1 MIGRQA
7 RTNYCID
14 FYQSRDARIAALSAC
29 RDKENPSNAK
39 ARLMRISAP
48 PMENPL
54 DQYTVKLEALAA
66 LTVVE
71 QQQLEFQAL
80 QDIKAEQAQQLQ
92 LQQHQQLTLEV
103 VEELIDV
110 EELLQILQ
118 VVLAVV
124 EEVDLVQDQLL
135 PLKKQDKL
143 EQLTPVVEVEV
154 VHPALQELINQGVQV
169 DQE

>member
-1 MIGRQA
+1 MLVVVA
-7 RTNYCID
+7 
-14 FYQSRDARIAALSAC
+14 
-29 RDKENPSNAK
+29 
-39 ARLMRISAP
+39 
-48 PMENPL
+48 
-54 DQYTVKLEALAA
+54 
-66 LTVVE
+66 VE

-80 QDIKAEQAQQLQ
+80 QDIKAEQVQQLQ

-135 PLKKQDKL
+135 FLKKQDKL
-143 EQLTPVVEVEV
+143 EQLILVVAVEV